1 MCTVPRFFTD
11 LPPLTL
17 KMTVADIVLC
27 LQMEENC
34 CPETV
39 LGSQYLRFS
48 PALPSAFLSEFLSQ
62 RGRICS
68 EPSAPGP
75 APVAQNS
82 DRDSGW
88 GRLHPRPIFAFRL
101 GLCVC
106 QAPQIQ
112 PETPVPI
119 LLPNTYL
126 LCDSRMVT

>member
-1 MCTVPRFFTD
+1 MAESGRGERAATEAEERNRTITNHICTVPPFFTD

-17 KMTVADIVLC
+17 KMTVVDIVLC

-62 RGRICS
+62 RGKICS

-75 APVAQNS
+75 APV
-82 DRDSGW
+82 G
-88 GRLHPRPIFAFRL
+88 PK
-101 GLCVC
+101 
-106 QAPQIQ
+106 
-112 PETPVPI
+112 
-119 LLPNTYL
+119 
-126 LCDSRMVT
+126 